1 MENYVSL
8 KVPLRIKDALD
19 NFLCGRNIK
28 KECDD
33 DADNDDI
40 AATNITFLFT
50 FHKKVFYVIK

>member
-1 MENYVSL
+1 MRQKY
-8 KVPLRIKDALD
+8 
-19 NFLCGRNIK
+19 K

-50 FHKKVFYVIK
+50 FHEKVFMSSNDSCDIKK

>member
-1 MENYVSL
+1 MRQKY
-8 KVPLRIKDALD
+8 
-19 NFLCGRNIK
+19 K

-50 FHKKVFYVIK
+50 FHKKKLFMSSNDSYDIKK